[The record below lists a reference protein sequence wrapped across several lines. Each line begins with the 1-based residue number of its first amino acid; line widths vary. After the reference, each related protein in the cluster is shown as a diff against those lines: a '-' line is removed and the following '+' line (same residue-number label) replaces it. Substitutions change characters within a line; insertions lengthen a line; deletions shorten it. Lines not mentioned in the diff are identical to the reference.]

1 LARSRD
7 LDADAL
13 VLAADRLEEVQL
25 GLDVVDERRGRL
37 VERRLDERL
46 RREVEDPIGKDS
58 VDELLDGAGVGEL
71 AVEER
76 DAALAS
82 LVALARAGREAALD
96 NVEHAP
102 QRERFEVLHARA
114 PAVSA
119 EDGDVRVI
127 REDGFGKV
135 ASGETRHS
143 GDQP

>member
-1 LARSRD
+1 MK
-7 LDADAL
+7 
-13 VLAADRLEEVQL
+13 
-25 GLDVVDERRGRL
+25 
-37 VERRLDERL
+37 
-46 RREVEDPIGKDS
+46 DPIGKHS
-58 VDELLDGAGVGEL
+58 VDELLDGACVGEL
-71 AVEER
+71 AVEQR

-127 REDGFGKV
+127 REDVFGEV
-135 ASGETRHS
+135 ASSEP
-143 GDQP
+143 GDSRDQNAHRAKG